1 MRERP
6 HAGDHLHRP
15 SNRSVKRQTTV
26 TAQATERSIQVSRYL
41 PLLLTVI
48 IIAVDQITK
57 AFIVANVRRIEFSGF
72 TIEVFGD
79 FLRIIHTRNL
89 GIAFSV
95 GRGLPDGVRRL
106 VFTILPAIVLVGLLA
121 YYVRVDA
128 FTRLQ
133 RWAVAGIIGGGLGNL
148 IDRIFRAEGVVD
160 FVDVKFYGIFGL
172 DRWPTFNVADASVV
186 VCGILL
192 MVGLLFQPPP
202 LVAQSSEAE
211 HEQED

>member
-1 MRERP
+1 MK
-6 HAGDHLHRP
+6 H
-15 SNRSVKRQTTV
+15 QTTV

-41 PLLLTVI
+41 PLLLTAI
-48 IIAVDQITK
+48 IIGVDQITK
-57 AFIVANVRRIEFSGF
+57 AFIVANVQRIEFSGF

-95 GRGLPDGVRRL
+95 GRGLPDGIRRL
-106 VFTILPAIVLVGLLA
+106 VFTILPAIVLAGLLA

-133 RWAVAGIIGGGLGNL
+133 RWAVAGIIGGGFGNL
-148 IDRIFRAEGVVD
+148 IDRVFRAEGVVD

-192 MVGLLFQPPP
+192 MIALLFQPLPA
-202 LVAQSSEAE
+202 AQSSEAG
-211 HEQED
+211 HEQEN

>member
-1 MRERP
+1 V
-6 HAGDHLHRP
+6 L
-15 SNRSVKRQTTV
+15 
-26 TAQATERSIQVSRYL
+26 TA
-41 PLLLTVI
+41 VI
-48 IIAVDQITK
+48 IVADQITK
-57 AFIVANVRRIEFSGF
+57 AFVVAHVQRIEFSGF

-106 VFTILPAIVLVGLLA
+106 VFTILPAIVLVGLRA
-121 YYVRVDA
+121 YYVRVDG

-148 IDRIFRAEGVVD
+148 IDRVFRPEGVVD
-160 FVDVKFYGIFGL
+160 FVDVKFYGIFGM

-192 MVGLLFQPPP
+192 MIGLLFQPPP
-202 LVAQSSEAE
+202 SAVQPSEATN
-211 HEQED
+211 EQED

>member
-1 MRERP
+1 MT
-6 HAGDHLHRP
+6 
-15 SNRSVKRQTTV
+15 RQTTV
-26 TAQATERSIQVSRYL
+26 TAQTTERSIQVSRYL
-41 PLLLTVI
+41 PLVLTAV

-57 AFIVANVRRIEFSGF
+57 AFIVANVQRIEFSGF
-72 TIEVFGD
+72 TVEVFGD

-89 GIAFSV
+89 GVAFSI
-95 GRGLPDGVRRL
+95 GRALPDGVRRL
-106 VFTILPAIVLVGLLA
+106 VFTILPAIVLAGLLA

-128 FTRLQ
+128 FTRFQ

-148 IDRIFRAEGVVD
+148 IDRVFRAEGVVD

-192 MVGLLFQPPP
+192 MIGLLFQPPP
-202 LVAQSSEAE
+202 LAAQLSEAE